1 MALEI
6 IQKTNDGN
14 DLAPEQL
21 SLVEAAVNGWL
32 TESGEV
38 AFHQLY
44 ESVEKGY
51 VKPWYHNIENLT
63 QDQEGFIYW
72 KGEHVEHYSFQDYEK
87 ADEEAHELSRRCKI
101 LESRGI
107 KPTAIT
113 AIWKWEEL

>member
-14 DLAPEQL
+14 DLAPEHL
-21 SLVEAAVNGWL
+21 SMVEAAVNGWL

-38 AFHQLY
+38 AFQQLY
-44 ESVEKGY
+44 ESVVKGY
-51 VKPWYHNIENLT
+51 VKPWYHNIEHLT
-63 QDQEGFIYW
+63 QDHEGFIYW